1 MRYAPQGD
9 AYVRLYDGVP
19 YPKWQQ
25 EADHLVVDRSDTVE
39 IQDMADVWWLLTCKN
54 SLPSKCVS
62 EARSIHLSRWRHKS
76 QEDEWVIVS

>member
-25 EADHLVVDRSDTVE
+25 EADHLVN
-39 IQDMADVWWLLTCKN
+39 K
-54 SLPSKCVS
+54 
-62 EARSIHLSRWRHKS
+62 LS
-76 QEDEWVIVS
+76 